1 MDLMAPYGE
10 STGHG
15 ILTKAERSVVEK
27 PTLNLG
33 CGPDNW
39 GDIKVDIAFRTRT
52 CLPSLPD
59 VIADGQQVPFGDC
72 SFSFCRCWHVIEH
85 VDGPRQVINE
95 IRRVAD
101 HASIRF
107 PTDNGVTSRF
117 LIGLVTLD
125 LHSITHSIR
134 TWRTGAHKWVIIPQH
149 GTKHYQDMLSFLH
162 SGRKARFFRW
172 IRPILMPW
180 EWEINI

>member
-1 MDLMAPYGE
+1 MAPYGE

-39 GDIKVDIAFRTRT
+39 GDIKVDIAFRTQT
-52 CLPSLPD
+52 GLPSLPD
-59 VIADGQQVPFGDC
+59 VIADAQQLPFRDC